1 MRYTIKASGLMCG
14 HCDATVETAL
24 LNVAGVTDADADHET
39 QTVQVEC
46 ADTVT
51 AEQLA
56 AAVEGAGEKFHDQKR
71 GPAMMADHKSVTRM
85 LKTARGQIDGILRMV
100 EEDRYCVDIST
111 QLMATQALL
120 ARINA
125 DVLKAHIEGCV
136 TSAIESGDEDL
147 KAAKLAESERV
158 VDKLAK

>member
-1 MRYTIKASGLMCG
+1 MRFTIKTSGLMCG

-56 AAVEGAGEKFHDQKR
+56 AAEGAGEKFH
-71 GPAMMADHKSVTRM
+71 ALSVT
-85 LKTARGQIDGILRMV
+85 
-100 EEDRYCVDIST
+100 
-111 QLMATQALL
+111 
-120 ARINA
+120 
-125 DVLKAHIEGCV
+125 
-136 TSAIESGDEDL
+136 
-147 KAAKLAESERV
+147 AA
-158 VDKLAK
+158 